1 MRPRY
6 SNVTVLALVL
16 ALSACAG
23 PRVEPDSEGFTWNAL
38 PGWPEDRPAA
48 LIHVDPGIQVVSVD
62 ARNAPQR
69 VATVRVPD
77 GDHVLEVLC
86 GANRVEEI
94 TTLMQRFAANQ
105 VWSLSPDRTGA
116 GCHGRLELIE
126 TTTANEEAPTQSTD

>member
-1 MRPRY
+1 MRPQC
-6 SNVTVLALVL
+6 SVTVLGLALI
-16 ALSACAG
+16 LSACAG
-23 PRVEPDSEGFTWNAL
+23 PRVESNSEGFTWNAL

-48 LIHVDPGIQVVSVD
+48 LIRVDPGIQVVSVD
-62 ARNAPQR
+62 ARKAPQR
-69 VATVRVPD
+69 IDIVRIPD

-94 TTLMQRFAANQ
+94 TSLMQRFAANQ

-126 TTTANEEAPTQSTD
+126 TATVDGATPAQSAD